1 MTGYEPPDDPSEAPT
16 GYIDYGDSGGYG
28 QQEPEPGS
36 PWYRKPAVLLGLG
49 LLAGIL
55 VALAIYVIADRTKGG
70 GGSTPT
76 STSPTSAGVTTTAT
90 TPPPTSSATTTE
102 PVAPAPT
109 TTLTYPPAST
119 SIDDGH
125 HHHRHH
131 DDGGTP

>member
-1 MTGYEPPDDPSEAPT
+1 MTGYGPPDDPSEAPT

-55 VALAIYVIADRTKGG
+55 VALAIYVIADRAKGG

-76 STSPTSAGVTTTAT
+76 STSPTTSTGVTTTAT

-109 TTLTYPPAST
+109 TTPPAST

-125 HHHRHH
+125 HHHHH
-131 DDGGTP
+131 YGGMP

>member
-1 MTGYEPPDDPSEAPT
+1 VTGYGPPDDPSDAPT

-28 QQEPEPGS
+28 QQEPEPGP

-49 LLAGIL
+49 LLAAIL

-90 TPPPTSSATTTE
+90 TPPPPSSATTTE